1 MDALRVVHNMYKKL
15 QRCMYSMYVC
25 TIHYHAPTL
34 YLNGFPIRVSYVY
47 TMCVLHTFCGVP
59 VAVIFLDEA
68 LLEVEE

>member
-1 MDALRVVHNMYKKL
+1 
-15 QRCMYSMYVC
+15 MYSMYVC

-59 VAVIFLDEA
+59 AAVIFLDEA

>member
-1 MDALRVVHNMYKKL
+1 MYT
-15 QRCMYSMYVC
+15 C

-34 YLNGFPIRVSYVY
+34 HHNAFPIRVSYVY

-68 LLEVEE
+68 LLEVEEWGSSAEGALPFDCPML